1 VGVEMHGRLAEEI
14 TPEEFELFVKRNLES
29 YGDKLVRFEARHR
42 EVLQGSDAD
51 YEIDI
56 TARFEALGADFLV
69 LVECKRY
76 SNHRVKREVVELLYS
91 RIRSTGAHKGMLF
104 ATSEFQRGA
113 IEFASK
119 HGIALVSVVDGES
132 TYQTKALGPKPE
144 PPPWV
149 NLPKYMG
156 WLVQLSDS
164 GGVSFSRISSRDPS
178 YLLKEMRRIEDKC

>member
-1 VGVEMHGRLAEEI
+1 MYGRFAEEI

-29 YGDKLVRFEARHR
+29 YGDKLVGFKAQHR
-42 EVLQGSDAD
+42 EVLQGSDGD

-76 SNHRVKREVVELLYS
+76 SNRIKREVVELLYS

-104 ATSEFQRGA
+104 ATSEFQSGA
-113 IEFASK
+113 IKFASK
-119 HGIALVSVVDGES
+119 HGIALVSVVDGKS

-144 PPPWV
+144 PPPWA
-149 NLPKYMG
+149 NLPKYAG
-156 WLVQLSDS
+156 WLVRLSDS
-164 GGVSFSRISSRDPS
+164 GGVSFSSISSRDPS
-178 YLLKEMRRIEDKC
+178 CLLKEMRRIEDKC